1 LHERSLGIARRL
13 GVTSFILWQ
22 EAEHVFHCHWE
33 GRWDEALA
41 TVDEYLVAIGS
52 APTHYMEGACRIIRS
67 AILLARGDPEAARE
81 EARRATEVSRPVK
94 DPQTINPSLAYE
106 AHAALALGERA
117 VANALANELVAAWHA
132 TGIRQPHECAI
143 APWVFRELGR
153 AEELQEALERESRGA
168 TPWHEAARRVV
179 SDDLAGAAEI
189 FAEIGSVPDEAYA
202 RLRAA
207 EERVAASDRRE
218 ADRQLRLAL
227 PVFVRLGATA
237 WSTEGEALL
246 AESA

>member
-1 LHERSLGIARRL
+1 M
-13 GVTSFILWQ
+13 T
-22 EAEHVFHCHWE
+22 EAPFLLPAT
-33 GRWDEALA
+33 ALA
-41 TVDEYLVAIGS
+41 SVDDYLVAIGPGS
-52 APTHYMEGACRIIRS
+52 THYMEGACRTIRS
-67 AILLARGDPEAARE
+67 AILLARGHPEAARA

-106 AHAALALGERA
+106 AYAALALGARA
-117 VANALANELVAAWHA
+117 AANALANELVEAWHA

-143 APWVFRELGR
+143 APWVFRELDR
-153 AEELQEALERESRGA
+153 SEEVQEALEFEAKGA
-168 TPWHEAARRVV
+168 TPWHEAARRVL
-179 SDDLAGAAEI
+179 SNDLAGAADT

-207 EERVAASDRRE
+207 EERVAAGDRAE

-227 PVFVRLGATA
+227 PVFAQLGATA
-237 WSTEGEALL
+237 WAAEGEALL